1 MKVSKLKSII
11 QEVLQELN
19 ELSAT
24 GGGAGFTPGQG
35 AQYATPKAFDKKKRV
50 SKVTKNIKNT
60 LKEVGFRGKITFDD
74 IRPGSK
80 LSNKFKSGKT
90 YIVVSSDS
98 KSATIENVATG
109 YVIRLYSLANY
120 SLV

>member
-1 MKVSKLKSII
+1 MKVSELKSII

-19 ELSAT
+19 EMSAT
-24 GGGAGFTPGQG
+24 GGGASFTPGQG
-35 AQYATPKAFDKKKRV
+35 AQYATPKAFGKKKEAN
-50 SKVTKNIKNT
+50 KATENIKST
-60 LKEVGFRGKITFDD
+60 LKELGFRGKISFDD

-90 YIVVSSDS
+90 YKVVSSDS
-98 KSATIENVATG
+98 KSATIKNVATE
-109 YVIRLYSLANY
+109 YEITVYSLANY